1 MTSKEIR
8 QQFFDFF
15 TEKGHVLV
23 PSASLLPENDPTLL
37 FTNAGMNQFKDV
49 FLGKGSR
56 PYTRAV
62 DTQRCMRVSGKHN
75 DFDDVGRDTYHHTLF
90 EMLGNWSF
98 GDYYKEEAITWAWEL
113 LTAVWKF
120 PKDKLYAT
128 VYKTDDEA
136 REIWKTKTDIDPEH
150 VLDFGDKDNFWE
162 MGATGPCGPSSE
174 IHYDR
179 GPELDDD
186 PKAFVNTGSPR
197 YIELWNLV
205 FIQYFRDENGD
216 LTPLPAKNVD
226 TGMGFE
232 RIVSVLQGKN
242 SNYDTDLFTP
252 ILQTIEKISGKKY
265 EKENTVP
272 MQVIADHIRALTFAL
287 ADGIMP
293 SNEGRGYVLR
303 KILRRAVRYGKKL
316 GLDTS
321 FLHRLVDTVVNEM
334 KDVFPEVAEKVD
346 MVKGLIFSEEESF
359 FRTLNKGMDKLQE
372 IVARVKKNK
381 KHQISGEDVFLLY
394 DSMGFPFDFTEQ
406 VAKDENLSVDMEG
419 FQRLMEAQKERA
431 RASWK
436 GTNFDLSILKG
447 VVKATKYDGEDLYQS
462 EGKIQLIVKD
472 NSFVETASENDEV
485 LIITD
490 RTPFYGEK
498 GGQVGDRGVMEKD
511 SARIVIQD
519 TQVYDDTILHY
530 GRILNGHFSTGDRVV
545 MKVDIDRKKATAR
558 NHTATH
564 LIHRALHEFV
574 GRHAEQAGSLV
585 SPERLRFD
593 FTHSEAL
600 TPEEIEKI
608 ENLVNSKVLENLPV
622 KITRMNREEAKKS
635 GAMAIFEEKYGE
647 VVRVIEVEGFSR
659 ELCGGTH
666 VRRTGDIGLVKI
678 VSESSVSAGTRRL
691 EAVTGLNSLE
701 NFRKLFNERKIL
713 AAELKTEEEH
723 LPERVAQL
731 QDKLKNHERE
741 INTLKSKLAAY
752 SVLELIDK
760 AEEKNSA
767 KIVITRTNMETKSL
781 VSAVDSFKSRVKS
794 GVIFLITS
802 RGDKVSLVAGV
813 SKTLTDK
820 IKAGDIA
827 RECAKIVGGGGGG
840 RPDMAQAGGKDTSR
854 IDDALAKAR
863 EMIETALG

>member
-15 TEKGHVLV
+15 TKKGHTLV

-37 FTNAGMNQFKDV
+37 FTNAGMNRFKDV

-75 DFDDVGRDTYHHTLF
+75 DFDDVGKDTYHHTFF

-113 LTAVWKF
+113 LTEVWKL
-120 PKDKLYAT
+120 PKEKLYAT
-128 VYKTDDEA
+128 VYKTDDES
-136 REIWKTKTDIDPEH
+136 RKIWKTKTDIDPSH
-150 VLDFGDKDNFWE
+150 VLNFGDKDNFWE

-174 IHYDR
+174 IHLDR
-179 GPELDDD
+179 GPELDSNPD
-186 PKAFVNTGSPR
+186 AFVNTGSPR

-205 FIQYFRDENGD
+205 FIQYFRDTNGD

-252 ILQTIEKISGKKY
+252 ILRAIEQISGKKY
-265 EKENTVP
+265 SGKNSIP

-303 KILRRAVRYGKKL
+303 KILRRAVRYGKIL
-316 GLDTS
+316 GLDTP
-321 FLHRLVDTVVNEM
+321 FLHILSDTVVNEM
-334 KDVFPEVAEKVD
+334 KDVFPEVAEKVE

-359 FRTLNKGMDKLQE
+359 FRTLNKGMDKLQD
-372 IVARVKKNK
+372 IISRVKKSNK
-381 KHQISGEDVFLLY
+381 HEISGEDIFLLY

-406 VAKDENLSVDMEG
+406 VAKDEGLKVNMKSFE
-419 FQRLMEAQKERA
+419 RLMEQQKERA

-436 GTNFDLSILKG
+436 GTSFDLSILKG
-447 VVKATKYDGEDLYQS
+447 VAKATKYDGEDLYQS
-462 EGKIQLIVKD
+462 EAKIQLIVK
-472 NSFVETASENDEV
+472 NNTFVETASENDEV

-498 GGQVGDRGVMEKD
+498 GGQVGDRGVIEKD
-511 SARIVIQD
+511 SARIVVQD
-519 TQVYDDTILHY
+519 TQIFENTTLHY
-530 GRILNGHFSTGDRVV
+530 GRILNGHFSSGDHVL
-545 MKVDIDRKKATAR
+545 MKVDIDRKNATAR

-564 LIHRALHEFV
+564 LLHKALHETV

-593 FTHSEAL
+593 FTHSKAL
-600 TPEEIEKI
+600 TADEIEKI
-608 ENLVNSKVLENLPV
+608 ENIVNTKILENLPV
-622 KITRMNREEAKKS
+622 KITHMNREEAKKS

-647 VVRVIEVEGFSR
+647 VVRVVEVEGFSR

-666 VRRTGDIGLVKI
+666 VRRIGDIGLVKI
-678 VSESSVSAGTRRL
+678 ISEASVSAGTRRL

-701 NFRKLFNERKIL
+701 AFRALFNERKML
-713 AAELKTEEEH
+713 SAELKTEEEH
-723 LPERVAQL
+723 LPERVKQL
-731 QDKLKNHERE
+731 QEKLKESERE
-741 INTLKSKLAAY
+741 KNELKSKLAAFG
-752 SVLELIDK
+752 VIELIEK
-760 AEEKNSA
+760 ADEINGA
-767 KIVITRTNMETKSL
+767 KIVIAKTEIDAKSF
-781 VSAVDSFKSRVKS
+781 VNAVDSFKARVKS
-794 GVIFLITS
+794 GVIFLINS
-802 RGDKVSLVAGV
+802 SNGKVSLIAGV
-813 SKTLTDK
+813 TKNLTDK

-840 RPDMAQAGGKDTSR
+840 RPDMAQAGGKDASR
-854 IDDALAKAR
+854 IDDAIAKAR
-863 EMIETALG
+863 NMIEKAL